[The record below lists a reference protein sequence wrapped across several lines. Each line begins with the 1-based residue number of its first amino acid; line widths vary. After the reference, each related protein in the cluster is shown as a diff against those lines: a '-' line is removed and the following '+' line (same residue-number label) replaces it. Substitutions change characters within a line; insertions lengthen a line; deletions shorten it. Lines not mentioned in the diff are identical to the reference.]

1 MSSSVVTYLL
11 CLQVSN
17 FLDLI
22 FELTTLIGSHL
33 EHQTEIWMRLI
44 KIHESLMTFASVEEK
59 TAKLKS
65 VLQGQN
71 SLEDFISPLD
81 PGLLL
86 GKLDVEKAKV
96 FASKKMPLMLT
107 WDTGA
112 LLFKVIFGS
121 KFHRRTLDY
130 LRPLLDH
137 SRPP

>member
-1 MSSSVVTYLL
+1 
-11 CLQVSN
+11 
-17 FLDLI
+17 
-22 FELTTLIGSHL
+22 
-33 EHQTEIWMRLI
+33 
-44 KIHESLMTFASVEEK
+44 MTFASVEEK

-112 LLFKVIFGS
+112 LLFKVIFGLKNS
-121 KFHRRTLDY
+121 TGEL
-130 LRPLLDH
+130 
-137 SRPP
+137 